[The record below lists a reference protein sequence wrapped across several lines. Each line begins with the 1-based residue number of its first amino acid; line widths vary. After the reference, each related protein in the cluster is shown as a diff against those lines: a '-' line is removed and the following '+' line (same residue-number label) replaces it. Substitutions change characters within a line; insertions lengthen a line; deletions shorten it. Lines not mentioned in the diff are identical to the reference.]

1 MPEFNHNSVLQSYL
15 LHLSDAM
22 YAVIVNLLGLT
33 VTTTKNFQLFFY
45 SQIFHL
51 LWQVFNFCGKKE
63 IINHHL
69 SLLLN
74 LLNLN
79 KKFQIDP
86 ICSWCELFIY
96 SCPSLLKNS
105 FPSLSCK
112 AEISCWLFLL
122 YFKLSIFYKAVRGRR
137 GGRNRESGPWT
148 MNVGLLRGMHSPE
161 IRTIVYITDTTGQ
174 YLVSISSSK

>member
-1 MPEFNHNSVLQSYL
+1 MPEFNPNSVLQSYL

-69 SLLLN
+69 SLLLSQLAKPEQKISN
-74 LLNLN
+74 WPHLLLMWVIHLQRPLIT
-79 KKFQIDP
+79 KKTVFQTCHAKQRYLADFFFCILSYQYSTRQWGGEGEGGTKSLDP
-86 ICSWCELFIY
+86 
-96 SCPSLLKNS
+96 
-105 FPSLSCK
+105 
-112 AEISCWLFLL
+112 
-122 YFKLSIFYKAVRGRR
+122 
-137 GGRNRESGPWT
+137 GPW
-148 MNVGLLRGMHSPE
+148 M
-161 IRTIVYITDTTGQ
+161 
-174 YLVSISSSK
+174 